1 LESVLREI
9 LSLRRVQS
17 RNKFLRSTP
26 TLDLLRAALG
36 NDTTYVRVTIAKL
49 TRREQDRVIRHCRWL
64 PRLVAAATT
73 GACAAVDAAVDTAD
87 ATTGA
92 AMTTGAGAAAMTGA
106 AASGAAAT
114 TASGSAATTSAGPVT
129 TTTVVVLVLA
139 AALVF
144 VQWLLM

>member
-17 RNKFLRSTP
+17 GNKFLRSTP

-36 NDTTYVRVTIAKL
+36 DDPTYIHVTIAKL
-49 TRREQDRVIRHCRWL
+49 TRREQNRVIRHCCWL
-64 PRLVAAATT
+64 PRLVAAA
-73 GACAAVDAAVDTAD
+73 

-92 AMTTGAGAAAMTGA
+92 GAVVDTAGTGAAAMTGA
-106 AASGAAAT
+106 AASGAAASGAAAT
-114 TASGSAATTSAGPVT
+114 TGACAAATTSAGPVT

-144 VQWLLM
+144 VPVQWLLM